1 MLDRGVRADREVR
14 TIPFLERRH
23 NEVPRVFLFP
33 ATSLTHRQCGWDRA
47 ISLATIVPWCRRWV
61 RPSLMLVFDR
71 GIRVCIFSSRFSPY
85 RQHPLIS
92 RSSLSFRFFF
102 LSRVILKPLR
112 FDWTFSVFQC
122 QNERGMRECF
132 RSNDFSVYT
141 QCLFRNWP
149 RDYLVYEIISLFLLN
164 VGYDSVNHEWKK
176 LKFKSLYSVLY
187 YLNIRIIRYRVVPLL
202 SSNSVIISYHVTFQS
217 SVILLEFSHYSVSY
231 YSVSQ

>member
-1 MLDRGVRADREVR
+1 M
-14 TIPFLERRH
+14 
-23 NEVPRVFLFP
+23 
-33 ATSLTHRQCGWDRA
+33 
-47 ISLATIVPWCRRWV
+47 
-61 RPSLMLVFDR
+61 
-71 GIRVCIFSSRFSPY
+71 CIFSSRFSPY

-164 VGYDSVNHEWKK
+164 SSVTIRNEE
-176 LKFKSLYSVLY
+176 KFRQFWMSISTFHQSYTEF
-187 YLNIRIIRYRVVPLL
+187 R
-202 SSNSVIISYHVTFQS
+202 SNQRFIISVCCFGRENLKRELVMQIYIS
-217 SVILLEFSHYSVSY
+217 PIAINRGYLENGEGKGREGV
-231 YSVSQ
+231 

>member
-1 MLDRGVRADREVR
+1 MRLRSRDLIGYNRAVVSAMGTSKFDARVWPR
-14 TIPFLERRH
+14 DTRVHFL
-23 NEVPRVFLFP
+23 VTLF
-33 ATSLTHRQCGWDRA
+33 SLSPT
-47 ISLATIVPWCRRWV
+47 
-61 RPSLMLVFDR
+61 
-71 GIRVCIFSSRFSPY
+71 SPY
-85 RQHPLIS
+85 IPQF
-92 RSSLSFRFFF
+92 SFVSF
-102 LSRVILKPLR
+102 LLPFTCHSQTVAFRLDFVG
-112 FDWTFSVFQC
+112 FQC